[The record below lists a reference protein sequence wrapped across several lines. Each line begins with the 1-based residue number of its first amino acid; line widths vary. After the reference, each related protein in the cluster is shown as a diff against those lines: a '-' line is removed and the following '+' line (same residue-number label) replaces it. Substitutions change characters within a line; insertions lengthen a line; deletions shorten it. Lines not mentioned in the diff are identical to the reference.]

1 MRNGQPGMP
10 KTGDRVGRKIK
21 KLKTMYFVQTKFREY
36 RGNVYGSA
44 YVAKYSTDGINEAGA
59 FTKGGNIYLDD
70 PQGFEK
76 AQNIPF
82 TPIPEHEIPALIEEA
97 TEKGSARHEPTG
109 TILWRDRPY
118 V

>member
-1 MRNGQPGMP
+1 
-10 KTGDRVGRKIK
+10 
-21 KLKTMYFVQTKFREY
+21 MYFVQTKFREY

-44 YVAKYSTDGINEAGA
+44 YVAKYSTDGINETGA
-59 FTKGGNIYLDD
+59 FTKGENIYIDD
-70 PQGFEK
+70 PVGFEK
-76 AQNIPF
+76 AKGVPF
-82 TPIPEHEIPALIEEA
+82 TPIPEDEIHALIDEA

>member
-21 KLKTMYFVQTKFREY
+21 KLKMYFVQTKFREY